1 MIRFNIPVIE
11 LLHEQPRGLF
21 ILMHGHF
28 GNKSLNQFG
37 GLAEHIYQMGF
48 DVVTLDAYKHGDRL
62 SAPYIANNPQE
73 TTYEM
78 VMVIEETL
86 KDIVY
91 LYTHHYSKR
100 TQYVSILGISMGGH
114 IAFLLNRY
122 LQLEFCIPIIGSPDL
137 YKHYQMKKSAILGEK
152 MDELIPKLKALTL
165 EAKAFKPSYAFILNG
180 EYDDVVSFE
189 PAKSFIQPLSHA
201 RYVYQGYPCGH
212 ELTQSMIEDIISFVR
227 SRL

>member
-1 MIRFNIPVIE
+1 MKRFNIPIIE
-11 LLHEQPRGLF
+11 LLSDHPKGLF

-37 GLAEHIYQMGF
+37 GLAEQIHDLGF
-48 DVVTLDAYKHGDRL
+48 DVVTLDAYKHGERL
-62 SAPYIANNPQE
+62 EAPYILNNPRE

-78 VMVIEETL
+78 VSVIEETL

-100 TQYVSILGISMGGH
+100 TQHVSILGISMGGH
-114 IAFLLNRY
+114 IAFLLNRL

-137 YKHYQMKKSAILGEK
+137 YKHYEMKKSAILGET
-152 MDELIPKLKALTL
+152 MNEIVPKLKSLTL
-165 EAKAFKPSYAFILNG
+165 DAKAFTPSHAFILNG

-189 PAKSFIQPLSHA
+189 PAKSFIQPLNHEN
-201 RYVYQGYPCGH
+201 YVYQGYPCGH
-212 ELTQSMIEDIISFVR
+212 ELTQAMIEDIISFVR